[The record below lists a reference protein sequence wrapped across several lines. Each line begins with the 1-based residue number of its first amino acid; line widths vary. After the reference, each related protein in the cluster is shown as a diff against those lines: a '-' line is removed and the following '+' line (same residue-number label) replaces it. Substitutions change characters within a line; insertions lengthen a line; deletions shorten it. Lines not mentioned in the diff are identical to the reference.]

1 MQAFTCVLQHQ
12 AFLLQPLLLLCLL
25 QLLQLL
31 LQLLVLLLLL
41 LLLLLPR
48 TACYLHVRTLR
59 LLEHS
64 SAAAAATIC
73 GRRWPHA
80 ARQRLV
86 RQYVVA
92 EAA

>member
-31 LQLLVLLLLL
+31 LQLVVVV
-41 LLLLLPR
+41 LLLLPR